1 MRNRQNFFESSFE
14 CSVFA
19 RLILGGSFGVSR
31 HAVSLIGE
39 NAVVCAKCQIG
50 SRRLVSL
57 LEILQVYIERYAQVL
72 SFLQSSANRVQQ
84 LGDDFLDDPDFTVG
98 LLQWLILM
106 DQTCDKDEFPV
117 TWVPLAEVKE
127 MLELAFD
134 KKKSYRKLAPHLLT
148 PAVLFNQLERI
159 RLSFTAELAT
169 KLSFQLPSTKKKWF
183 ESPTSGWEQIIGR
196 FPDTVT
202 GIAVFFKKKKKK
214 IFPAAVFRLLWRVTG
229 LIVLGNAI
237 GVTDPKLGWDAT
249 SKKLADLI
257 QGGHTKYPSSLPM
270 TFSICEQINQTLQT
284 MKHAWRNKINHVAG
298 KLFVMRSDFAPDVA
312 EEIIFATRGFMRRL
326 ADNLPH

>member
-1 MRNRQNFFESSFE
+1 M
-14 CSVFA
+14 
-19 RLILGGSFGVSR
+19 
-31 HAVSLIGE
+31 
-39 NAVVCAKCQIG
+39 
-50 SRRLVSL
+50 
-57 LEILQVYIERYAQVL
+57 
-72 SFLQSSANRVQQ
+72 QQ
-84 LGDDFLDDPDFTVG
+84 LGDDFWDDPDFTVG

-117 TWVPLAEVKE
+117 TRVPLAEVKE

-202 GIAVFFKKKKKK
+202 EIEEMNRCFALSRY
-214 IFPAAVFRLLWRVTG
+214 PAAVFHSLMVVETG

-270 TFSICEQINQTLQT
+270 TFSICEQINQSVQT